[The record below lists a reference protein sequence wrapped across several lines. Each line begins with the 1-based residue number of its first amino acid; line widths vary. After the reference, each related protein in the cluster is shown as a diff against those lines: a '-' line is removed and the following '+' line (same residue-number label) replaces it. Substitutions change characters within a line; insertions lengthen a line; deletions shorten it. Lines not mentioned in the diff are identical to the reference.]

1 MSQNTG
7 LTFSERLK
15 KKKEGGVTS
24 SGMTFSERAAG
35 MGLDTRKKSEKT
47 LTGSLDKM
55 FPHRQ
60 MIRNVSNPNYQPL
73 VLPKSKAQQQEENL
87 KKVEEDRERGVTI
100 SQGQPKEISLIRKL
114 VRAIPGDS
122 RFEKSLERDVLDP
135 IAKVSNFIF
144 PTKQDYLREAAEIN
158 PKASTEEIY
167 EIAQGLMLKD
177 GYVPISDDLAFS
189 PIDTFGP
196 IALGTKGK
204 AGFNR
209 LIRRIRS
216 AKNPTE
222 ANTIA
227 REFIPN
233 NTSRELVEQIMKAK
247 SDADAQKAIQ
257 SLVAKST
264 PPTSTITPPAST
276 VTPPASTITP
286 PPSTATPPT
295 PSVRN
300 VITPQNATPP
310 SGRLLP
316 SAPMREVAQQTS
328 TPPPPRGEPSNLRQV
343 EAQVIPQEIK
353 TVKQILEEGGA
364 MVVDKR
370 DVTKSTAGKGSNTM
384 EVSVDNLITKD
395 KFTKADEVQISRL
408 QNKITENPN
417 IEPVAVRV
425 VDGAVEPVTNI
436 GKQTIEA
443 ARRAGV
449 DMVPIIEKVNPAQ
462 RPGIIR
468 SAINNLRNPAMRQGG
483 YAGKEVPE
491 GMRRTP
497 TPDNQRVSSAN
508 DSTPISSAKSIGGDS
523 TSSTERAKIK
533 EIKADTKWKKNPAQA
548 QKEATQEVAKKYSG
562 TDASKGFVTDAVN
575 HMDNVPPIKNM
586 TAKARNFA
594 KENNTPIE
602 LPPETLYGYL
612 RTRVQDSAYR
622 LGLVQKGI
630 TKRGGKI
637 SDEAN
642 AYMQREAYI
651 GKAASHIGAFEQ
663 KLGMVAGNKTGLLMR
678 ARKDGITV
686 EMLDEYVRAKAAKA
700 RNAKVAS
707 LTGGKVADGG
717 SGLTNK
723 QADEI
728 LDKYKDNSKI
738 EEYAKEFRD
747 VAINPRLQVLKEA
760 GILTDDQITLI
771 TKGEPDYVPF
781 KVEEFSRPQGGGK
794 GFSVQSSGLKGIKGS
809 ARTDRTNAVM
819 QSVTDYQEAVIRA
832 EKNKSLQ
839 SLAKMI
845 RENPDSTLWEIK
857 GVTYTPQ
864 YNKYGELQFLR
875 KNPINERTSVE
886 FFENGKAFEIRFHDE
901 ALARV
906 FTEQGV
912 TRPIPGLIKIN
923 NYLRAVNTV
932 INPEFMITNAIRDA
946 QTAMV
951 IAGGEKGVLVAAKM
965 LKDYPSASK
974 GIWQAV
980 RKESNTGWSK
990 IYNEMVE
997 NGGRTGWFDLKEVGE
1012 TTRRTSKLVA
1022 RYNST
1027 KTSDALMR
1035 AVDSTGKLISDAN
1048 EVFEMSIR
1056 TSAYKQLVD
1065 GGMSKVAAAN
1075 YAKNMTV
1082 NFNKK
1087 GNWGMFLN
1095 SAYLFAN
1102 AGIQGGARLLMA
1114 MKYPKVRRIT
1124 YGIVGSAY
1132 ALNELN
1138 MKINP
1143 EGYERVQD
1151 FEKERNL
1158 IVMLPLDGNKYD
1170 LPGISGDPANGYY
1183 FKMPLPYGFNVFKV
1197 AGDIAYDT
1205 VNKKKTSAE
1214 AIKTMLMAIDAS
1226 FNPLSSGTATQFIS
1240 PTVLDPFVA
1249 SWENKNW
1256 FGAPIMPEQ
1265 PAFAP
1270 AVRDSD
1276 RYFSGARDLS
1286 VGTAQFFN
1294 RLTGG
1299 NEVTAGA
1306 VDISPETIDHVI
1318 DTLGGGLG
1326 NFLAQFV
1333 DGSVRAVKGDI
1344 PTLDEMPFIRKL
1356 IDTPFETGEQ
1366 STVFQLLERSAT
1378 NRMSQIEITRFA
1390 DNAIRALERGQIDEK
1405 TAKRVLKDFMTNA
1418 VRQEAGEV
1426 LSLIEEGKIDKAIEV
1441 LQNAPPGIQKE
1452 LEKIIRSDIEREIKK
1467 LERQQK

>member
-15 KKKEGGVTS
+15 KKKEDGVTS

-35 MGLDTRKKSEKT
+35 MGLDTRKNSEKT

-60 MIRNVSNPNYQPL
+60 MIRNVPL
-73 VLPKSKAQQQEENL
+73 TPKKPTIGQTVKHVGREILAPKRGFEDEETWKGFAEATAKDKAIGTAKAFGEFGVGISQLSRMGLEKIPGFNKLFPSDPTFVEKVEKKILPKTSGEAGTMRALDIAAWLPATAGRISKL
-87 KKVEEDRERGVTI
+87 SKVD
-100 SQGQPKEISLIRKL
+100 EII
-114 VRAIPGDS
+114 
-122 RFEKSLERDVLDP
+122 
-135 IAKVSNFIF
+135 
-144 PTKQDYLREAAEIN
+144 
-158 PKASTEEIY
+158 KAST
-167 EIAQGLMLKD
+167 A
-177 GYVPISDDLAFS
+177 
-189 PIDTFGP
+189 
-196 IALGTKGK
+196 
-204 AGFNR
+204 
-209 LIRRIRS
+209 
-216 AKNPTE
+216 AKNPE
-222 ANTIA
+222 AA
-227 REFIPN
+227 RLVLKASGATDEFID
-233 NTSRELVEQIMKAK
+233 SLKLDRQIANAK
-247 SDADAQKAIQ
+247 TPEAVRDIFQKA
-257 SLVAKST
+257 VGET
-264 PPTSTITPPAST
+264 VPTK
-276 VTPPASTITP
+276 
-286 PPSTATPPT
+286 
-295 PSVRN
+295 
-300 VITPQNATPP
+300 
-310 SGRLLP
+310 GRF
-316 SAPMREVAQQTS
+316 S
-328 TPPPPRGEPSNLRQV
+328 
-343 EAQVIPQEIK
+343 
-353 TVKQILEEGGA
+353 
-364 MVVDKR
+364 
-370 DVTKSTAGKGSNTM
+370 
-384 EVSVDNLITKD
+384 
-395 KFTKADEVQISRL
+395 FTKASQGVPPATTGPMPPKKVAKIASNMSAEDASILRRYREAPTNNAQSTSILRESQL
-408 QNKITENPN
+408 IDTLKLNKIPFNERNMVIDDLLKQYDYRWGDVDTMLSPRQAPN
-417 IEPVAVRV
+417 VAGAMDIKPVASTKGGPLA
-425 VDGAVEPVTNI
+425 DDLSVTLNKSSQEELVKI
-436 GKQTIEA
+436 LTATAKDLDPASISALSREQLINQILQRIPTPA
-443 ARRAGV
+443 TAGQA
-449 DMVPIIEKVNPAQ
+449 PAK
-462 RPGIIR
+462 PGMFR
-468 SAINNLRNPAMRQGG
+468 SAVNNLRNPAMRQGG